1 AGAGHPGGVRG
12 PRHGDGQ
19 GRGVPDGART
29 VDDRP
34 AGASPPVTKYD
45 RVDSACEHADV
56 TEFSTVEFAAF
67 YTSEM
72 RPLIRH
78 VMRAVPGADMHQAAD
93 AAQSAFMQAYQTW
106 STIRHPRAW
115 LRTVAVREYHRVR
128 TLEA

>member
-1 AGAGHPGGVRG
+1 
-12 PRHGDGQ
+12 
-19 GRGVPDGART
+19 
-29 VDDRP
+29 
-34 AGASPPVTKYD
+34 
-45 RVDSACEHADV
+45 VDSACEHADV

-128 TLEA
+128 TLVAEVLTDSLPDGIVPAADYGL